1 MTDPA
6 TDAANRAAVLFAKRD
21 KLAAKLAVVDSDLK
35 RATQDYSQAT
45 RVWGFTP
52 LMLRQACRMRGL
64 MEQAA

>member
-6 TDAANRAAVLFAKRD
+6 TTAAKRAAVLFVKRD
-21 KLAAKLAVVDSDLK
+21 KLATQLAILDSDIK

-52 LMLRQACRMRGL
+52 LMMRQVCNARGL
-64 MEQAA
+64 AA

>member
-6 TDAANRAAVLFAKRD
+6 TTAAKRAAALFVKRD
-21 KLAAKLAVVDSDLK
+21 KLASQLAMLDSDIK

-52 LMLRQACRMRGL
+52 LMMRQACNARGL
-64 MEQAA
+64 AA

>member
-6 TDAANRAAVLFAKRD
+6 TTAAKRAAALFAKRD
-21 KLAAKLAVVDSDLK
+21 KLATQLAILDSDIK

-52 LMLRQACRMRGL
+52 LMMRQVCNARGL
-64 MEQAA
+64 AA